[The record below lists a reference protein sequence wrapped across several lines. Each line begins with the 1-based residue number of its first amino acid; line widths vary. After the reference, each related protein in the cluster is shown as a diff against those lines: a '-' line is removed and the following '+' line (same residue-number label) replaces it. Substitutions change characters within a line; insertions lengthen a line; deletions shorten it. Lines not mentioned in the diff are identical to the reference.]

1 MTPGSFPASP
11 RKVFTALLT
20 LVALFSVGTSMPM
33 FADEAQ
39 FKQDLDALTAS
50 SHRLAGTE
58 QGRAAGDY
66 IRQRLNEIGV
76 DQVLELEFP
85 MWQTVVDRCEV
96 VIDGQAVQ
104 LHPLRPNLLANPVT
118 PRDGVEAPMLY
129 VGQGTIDDIAAALT
143 KHRAALGGATS
154 VEDMILVLD
163 YDSFDRWDIAFSL
176 GARAVIFLG
185 DGRATN
191 PAPLHTGAPARQV
204 RLYAQ
209 ADDQGKVNGVDLRR
223 PRRSVKLTS
232 TVRWRRSVGR
242 NLIGLV
248 RGTDPGFGTVQPRPE
263 LMILAAA
270 YDSFGNVPQRSPGAR
285 NAANAAA
292 LLETA
297 ASIAA
302 DPPKRDVALLFL
314 DNQARAHQGAREF
327 YDALTMTG
335 GEHEK
340 LVESHEAERA
350 YLENA
355 RAMIAKRGFD
365 LIPRE
370 GDDAATREALD
381 AVRRLFKDEADWAR
395 ADVQAMMQMQ
405 RMTQRVEDRQRGGKV
420 PEEVEARRAAREAE
434 GMNTMRRWDD
444 IRRALHEDALV
455 DLLEEV
461 EATAAGRM
469 PPDNEFRS
477 MSLLRAFE
485 RGAQRDAGAEVAT
498 AEAKRF
504 RVEVLDELVRL
515 TEQRVRRR
523 LAELAVRQ
531 ATDAQRS
538 ALRDAM
544 WSAPE
549 PGDEPQPNWVTLH
562 ATYDFGDASA
572 TWGPVLGDWTP
583 QLFAVKNVQSG
594 ADDPGFYVRL
604 LSALREVVGGEAE
617 DLGIEPQT
625 LRDTGFGWTFA
636 PGKFVHGGTI
646 AGQHGIYNLA
656 LMTGYDTRQRDGHPA
671 DNVAALDWRRLREQ
685 ANRAAGVMRRFADS
699 PSLSQPRRFS
709 TTAQSKRIS
718 WESNKPKGE
727 YAGLRITGGLAERR
741 PAAGALLTIYPGA
754 ASRQANALDTLRDAQ
769 VMPAFEPVIY
779 EAVNANGNFRVTN
792 VRKDKYSEPILIG
805 ALYND
810 DGTIHAVSSLDT
822 INNRLSD
829 AMRTD
834 LFLAKP
840 RTFSFRSSYQT
851 KPELLKVLRA
861 NADSVFRP
869 NRHLFG
875 QVGDHNVFFI
885 AEQVIDDRV
894 KLFQTMGPVAL
905 GELTEDQPSGTGLDA
920 LRFVDPPWLT
930 EIAAEDLWQI
940 NESRLRRLRARG
952 VTSADL
958 EMLHSRAG
966 RTLERARTTEDLAAR
981 ESGLSRSHMLSHR
994 VYTPLRLAMD
1004 DLVHSVV
1011 LLLLLAIPFA
1021 FSLERL
1027 VVGATSI
1034 YGRIAGFV
1042 VMFLITFALLYWL
1055 HPGFAIATTPI
1066 IIFLAFAIILLSSL
1080 VIYIVARKFRT
1091 ELRAMQGQGGG
1102 AHELEVSKTGAM
1114 LAAVGM
1120 GISTMRR
1127 RPTRT
1132 LLTAITVVM
1141 LTFTILC
1148 FASFST
1154 MIGVRSVY
1162 EGPLGEG
1169 MAESV
1174 MLRNLDYSKM
1184 PAAVSDLLAGEEG
1197 DGGLLAERWWA
1208 VPEPGQTKVTSFSI
1222 TRPAAGRSEKVN
1234 AVMGL
1239 DRRELAR
1246 WPQLAAVL
1254 DGSRGGGAS
1263 AEAGVRGGSAEGGA
1277 SPALGEKDIYLPRIV
1292 ANLLELK
1299 VGDTVL
1305 VQGVEAKFRG
1315 MINGE
1320 ALQRLR
1326 QIDGEPALPVD
1337 FQDEANAQAEG
1348 GGGATAAGEDEMA
1361 LASDVQR
1368 DFVYLSADQ
1377 VAIASNELVRRI
1389 GGDLHVLT
1397 LYPGRDITPTQKG
1410 EDLAKVVVMPV
1421 WAAGAQG
1428 VERLILTRLTEV
1440 AGGMRL
1446 FVPLLL
1452 GGLIIFG
1459 TLLGSISDREKEI
1472 YTFSALGL
1480 SPGHVG
1486 VLFFAE
1492 AAVYAVVGGMGG
1504 QLLAQFVALG
1514 ATQLTRAGYID
1525 PVSINYSSTNSLFA
1539 IAVVMATVII
1549 SAIYPA
1555 YRASKSAN
1563 PGLAR
1568 AWKMPKPEGD
1578 ELKLVFPFTV
1588 SAYDITGIVSFLAE
1602 HFRRHD
1608 DAGLGDFAATD
1619 TKIRRDE
1626 HGELQLAADLALAP
1640 FDLGVTQH
1648 LTLTAVPSEIPGVDE
1663 IAIHAHRL
1671 SGAKG
1676 DWVRSNRVFLRGIR
1690 RQFLLWRTL
1699 GADVIE
1705 QYRMETLQE
1714 LGEAQ
1719 PDAFEHTQ
1727 PQDEAGGESGVR
1739 DA

>member
-1 MTPGSFPASP
+1 MTPGSRSRP
-11 RKVFTALLT
+11 RKFYA
-20 LVALFSVGTSMPM
+20 ALFTFVVLLGVVASATTV
-33 FADEAQ
+33 FADETQ
-39 FKQDLDALTAS
+39 FKADLDALTAS
-50 SHRLAGTE
+50 PHRLAGTE

-66 IRQRLNEIGV
+66 ILQRLEAIGV
-76 DQVLELEFP
+76 EQALSLEFP
-85 MWQTVVDRCEV
+85 MWQTAVERCEL
-96 VIDGQAVQ
+96 VIDGQTVQ

-118 PRDGVEAPMLY
+118 PSDGIEAPMLY
-129 VGQGTIDDIAAALT
+129 VGKGTIADIAAALT
-143 KHRAALGGATS
+143 EHREALGGATS
-154 VEDMILVLD
+154 VEGMILVFD
-163 YDSFDRWDIAFSL
+163 YDSFDHWDIAFSL

-185 DGRATN
+185 EAGATN

-204 RLYAQ
+204 RLYAPTD
-209 ADDQGKVNGVDLRR
+209 AEGKVNGVDLRR
-223 PRRSVKLTS
+223 PRGSVRLTS
-232 TVRWRRSVGR
+232 TVRWQRTVGR
-242 NLIGLV
+242 NIIGLI
-248 RGTDPGFGTVQPRPE
+248 RGTDADFGTVQPQSE
-263 LMILAAA
+263 VMVLSAA
-270 YDSFGNVPQRSPGAR
+270 YDSFGNVPQQSPGAR
-285 NAANAAA
+285 NAANVAA

-297 ASIAA
+297 ATIRA
-302 DPPKRDVALLFL
+302 DPPRRDVALVFL

-327 YDALTMTG
+327 YDALTMTAAA
-335 GEHEK
+335 HEK
-340 LVESHEAERA
+340 LIRSHTEERE

-355 RAMIAKRGFD
+355 RAMMAKRGFD

-370 GDDAATREALD
+370 GDDAATRSALD

-395 ADVQAMMQMQ
+395 ADVQAAMQME
-405 RMTQRVEDRQRGGKV
+405 RMTQRVEDRQRRGKV
-420 PEEVEARRAAREAE
+420 PEEVEARRSAREAE
-434 GMNTMRRWDD
+434 GLNAMRQWDD

-455 DLLEEV
+455 DLLKEV
-461 EATAAGRM
+461 DAAAAGQM
-469 PPDNEFRS
+469 PPDNAFRS
-477 MSLLRAFE
+477 KSLLRAFE
-485 RGAQRDAGAEVAT
+485 RGQQREAGAEAVT

-504 RVEVLDELVRL
+504 RREVLDELLRL
-515 TEQRVRRR
+515 TEERVRQR
-523 LAELAVRQ
+523 LGELAIRQ
-531 ATDAQRS
+531 AIDAQRT
-538 ALRDAM
+538 ALREVM
-544 WSAPE
+544 WSPPQPDA
-549 PGDEPQPNWVTLH
+549 DPQPNWVTLH
-562 ATYDFGDASA
+562 ATYDFGDAAA
-572 TWGPVLGDWTP
+572 TWGPVLGEWTP
-583 QLFAVKNVQSG
+583 QLFPVKGVQSG

-604 LSALREVVGGEAE
+604 LSALREVVGDEAE
-617 DLGIEPQT
+617 ALGIEPQT

-636 PGKFVHGGTI
+636 PGRFVHGGTI

-671 DNVAALDWRRLREQ
+671 DTTDALQWRRLRDQ
-685 ANRAAGVMRRFADS
+685 AVAAADVMRRFADS
-699 PSLSQPRRFS
+699 PNQSQPRRFS

-727 YAGLRITGGLAERR
+727 YAGLRITGGLSERR

-754 ASRQANALDTLRDAQ
+754 AGRQGNALDILRQAE
-769 VMPAFEPVIY
+769 VIPAFEPVIH
-779 EAVNANGNFRVTN
+779 EIVNANGNYRITN

-805 ALYND
+805 ALYED
-810 DGTIHAVSSLDT
+810 DGTIHAISSLDT
-822 INNRLSD
+822 INNKLSD

-851 KPELLKVLRA
+851 KPELLRVLRA

-894 KLFQTMGPVAL
+894 KLFQAMGPVAL

-920 LRFVDPPWLT
+920 MRFVDPPWLT
-930 EIAAEDLWQI
+930 EVAAEDLWQI

-958 EMLHSRAG
+958 ELLHSRAG

-1011 LLLLLAIPFA
+1011 MLLLLAIPFA

-1027 VVGATSI
+1027 IIGATSI

-1042 VMFLITFALLYWL
+1042 VMFLVTFALLYWL
-1055 HPGFAIATTPI
+1055 HPGFAIASTPI

-1169 MAESV
+1169 MPESV
-1174 MLRNLDYSKM
+1174 MLRNLDYSAM
-1184 PAAVSDLLAGEEG
+1184 PAAVTDLLAGEEG
-1197 DGGLLAERWWA
+1197 EGGLLAEQWWA
-1208 VPEPGQTKVTSFSI
+1208 VPTPDQTQVTSFSI
-1222 TRPAAGRSEKVN
+1222 TRPEEGRSEKVN

-1246 WPQLAAVL
+1246 WPELAAVL
-1254 DGSRGGGAS
+1254 DGSRPGQAGTEQNAS
-1263 AEAGVRGGSAEGGA
+1263 AQPV
-1277 SPALGEKDIYLPRIV
+1277 LGDDDIYLPRIV
-1292 ANLLELK
+1292 ANLLDLK

-1305 VQGVEAKFRG
+1305 VQGVEATYRG
-1315 MINGE
+1315 MIDGE

-1326 QIDGEPALPVD
+1326 HIDGEPALPVD

-1348 GGGATAAGEDEMA
+1348 AGGGATGAAEDEMA

-1377 VAIASNELVRRI
+1377 VALASNQLVRRI
-1389 GGDLHVLT
+1389 DGDLHILT
-1397 LYPGRDITPTQKG
+1397 LYPGQDITPTQKG
-1410 EDLAKVVVMPV
+1410 ADLAKVVVMPV

-1459 TLLGSISDREKEI
+1459 TLLGSISDREREI

-1492 AAVYAVVGGMGG
+1492 ATVYAVVGGMGG
-1504 QLLAQFVALG
+1504 QLLAQMVALA
-1514 ATQLTRAGYID
+1514 ATQLTKAGIID
-1525 PVSINYSSTNSLFA
+1525 PISINYSSTNSLFA

-1568 AWKMPKPEGD
+1568 SWKMPKPEED

-1608 DAGLGDFAATD
+1608 DAGLGDFAAND

-1676 DWVRSNRVFLRGIR
+1676 DWIRSNRVFLRGIR

-1719 PDAFEHTQ
+1719 SDAFEHTQ

>member
-1 MTPGSFPASP
+1 MTPGSSPP
-11 RKVFTALLT
+11 RKLITALLT
-20 LVALFSVGTSMPM
+20 VLALIGVGISVPM
-33 FADEAQ
+33 SASADEAQ
-39 FKQDLDALTAS
+39 FKADLDALTAA
-50 SHRLAGTE
+50 SHRLAGTPE
-58 QGRAAGDY
+58 GRAAGDH
-66 IRQRLNEIGV
+66 ILERLNEIGV
-76 DQVLELEFP
+76 DQTLELEFP
-85 MWQTVVDRCEV
+85 MWQTAVERCEL
-96 VIDGQAVQ
+96 VIDGRSVK

-118 PRDGVEAPMLY
+118 PVGGVAAPMLY
-129 VGQGTIDDIAAALT
+129 VGSGKIEDISQALAQ
-143 KHRAALGGATS
+143 HRDVLGGATS
-154 VEDMILVLD
+154 VEGMILVFD
-163 YDSFDRWDIAFSL
+163 YDNFNHWETAFAL
-176 GARAVIFLG
+176 GAAAVVFLG
-185 DGRATN
+185 DETATN
-191 PAPLHTGAPARQV
+191 PEPLHTGAPANQL
-204 RLYAQ
+204 RLYAP
-209 ADDQGKVNGVDLRR
+209 AGPDGKVNGVDLRR
-223 PRRSVKLTS
+223 PRAEVELFS
-232 TVRWRRSVGR
+232 TVRWERAVGR
-242 NLIGLV
+242 NLIGLI
-248 RGTDPGFGTVQPRPE
+248 RGTEPSFGTQQSQPE
-263 LMILAAA
+263 LLVLAAA
-270 YDSFGNVPQRSPGAR
+270 YDSFGNVPEVSPGAR
-285 NAANAAA
+285 AAANVAA

-297 ASIAA
+297 ALITA
-302 DPPKRDVALLFL
+302 DPPKRDVLLLFL
-314 DNQARAHQGAREF
+314 DNQARGHQGAREF
-327 YDALTMTG
+327 YDAMTMTLD
-335 GEHEK
+335 EHAK
-340 LVESHEAERA
+340 LIKSHVDERA

-355 RAMIAKRGFD
+355 QAMMAQRGFD

-370 GDDAATREALD
+370 GDDAASNEALA
-381 AVRRLFKDEADWAR
+381 AVRQLFKDVADWAR
-395 ADVQAMMQMQ
+395 ADVQAEMQLR
-405 RMTQRVEDRQRGGKV
+405 RMTHIAQDRLAKTRPDDTVKAERDAVQEIGRNQMRG
-420 PEEVEARRAAREAE
+420 
-434 GMNTMRRWDD
+434 WDD
-444 IRRALHEDALV
+444 IRRALHEGTMV
-455 DLLEEV
+455 ELLEEI
-461 EATAAGRM
+461 EAAAEGRL
-469 PPDNEFRS
+469 PAGDTTITK
-477 MSLLRAFE
+477 SLMRARD
-485 RGAQRDAGAEVAT
+485 RGGEPEMI

-504 RVEVLDELVRL
+504 RADVLDTLLTL
-515 TEQRVRRR
+515 TERRVRER
-523 LAELAVRQ
+523 LVELTVRE
-531 ATDAQRS
+531 ANDAQRTV
-538 ALRDAM
+538 LREVL
-544 WSAPE
+544 WSTPAG
-549 PGDEPQPNWVTLH
+549 GDVPVINWTTLH
-562 ATYDFGDASA
+562 AAYDFGDASA
-572 TWGPVLGDWTP
+572 TWGPVLADWTP
-583 QLFAVKNVQSG
+583 QLFAFRGVASG

-604 LSALREVVGGEAE
+604 LSAMREVVGEQAEA
-617 DLGIEPQT
+617 LGLDPQS

-636 PGKFVHGGTI
+636 PGRFVNSGTI
-646 AGQHGIYNLA
+646 AGQHGIYNMA

-671 DNVAALDWRRLREQ
+671 DTVAALDWPRLRAQ
-685 ANRAAGVMRRFADS
+685 ALAAGDVMRRFASS
-699 PSLSQPRRFS
+699 PNLSQPRRFS
-709 TTAQSKRIS
+709 PTAQSKRIS

-727 YAGLRITGGLAERR
+727 YAGLRITGGLSERR
-741 PAAGALLTIYPGA
+741 PAAGALLTVFPGA
-754 ASRQANALDTLRDAQ
+754 AGRQANALDILREAQ
-769 VMPAFEPVIY
+769 VMPAFEPVLY
-779 EAVNANGNFRVTN
+779 EIVNANGNFALTN
-792 VRKDKYSEPILIG
+792 VRRDKYAQPILIG
-805 ALYND
+805 ALFHD
-810 DGTIHAVSSLDT
+810 DGTVRAISSLET
-822 INNRLSD
+822 INGQLAD

-840 RTFSFRSSYQT
+840 RTFTFRASYRT

-875 QVGDHNVFFI
+875 QVGNHNVFFI

-894 KLFQTMGPVAL
+894 KLFQPMGPVAL
-905 GELTEDQPSGTGLDA
+905 GELTEEEPSGLGYDA
-920 LRFVDPPWLT
+920 LGFVGSPWLT
-930 EIAAEDLWQI
+930 EIAADDLWQI

-958 EMLHSRAG
+958 ELLHMRAG
-966 RTLERARTTEDLAAR
+966 RTLERARALDDLAAR

-994 VYTPLRLAMD
+994 VYTPLRMAMD

-1011 LLLLLAIPFA
+1011 MLLLLAIPFA

-1027 VVGATSI
+1027 VIGATSI
-1034 YGRIAGFV
+1034 YGRIAGFT
-1042 VMFLITFALLYWL
+1042 VMFLVTFGLLYWL
-1055 HPGFAIATTPI
+1055 HPGFAIASTPI

-1132 LLTAITVVM
+1132 ILTAITVVM

-1162 EGPLGEG
+1162 EGPLVDG
-1169 MAESV
+1169 MPESV
-1174 MLRNLDYSKM
+1174 MMRNLDYTRM
-1184 PAAVSDLLAGEEG
+1184 PDAVTDLLAGEEG
-1197 DGGLLAERWWA
+1197 EGGLLAEQWWA
-1208 VPEPGQTKVTSFSI
+1208 VPTPGQGKATSFSI
-1222 TRPAAGRSEKVN
+1222 TRPDQGRSEKVN

-1246 WPQLAAVL
+1246 WTELAAVL
-1254 DGSRGGGAS
+1254 PRG
-1263 AEAGVRGGSAEGGA
+1263 EGDA
-1277 SPALGEKDIYLPRIV
+1277 AQPPALGDNDIYLPRIV
-1292 ANLLELK
+1292 ANLLDLK
-1299 VGDTVL
+1299 VGETVL
-1305 VQGVEAKFRG
+1305 VQGVAAVYRG
-1315 MINGE
+1315 TIDGE

-1326 QIDGEPALPVD
+1326 RIDGESALPVD

-1348 GGGATAAGEDEMA
+1348 GGATGGGGEDEMA

-1377 VAIASNELVRRI
+1377 VALASNELVRRI
-1389 GGDLHVLT
+1389 GGGLHIVT
-1397 LYPGRDITPTQKG
+1397 LYPGQDVTPTQKG
-1410 EDLAKVVVMPV
+1410 QDLAKVLVMPV

-1428 VERLILTRLTEV
+1428 VERMILTRLTEV

-1492 AAVYAVVGGMGG
+1492 ATVYAVVGGMGG

-1514 ATQLTRAGYID
+1514 ATQLTKAGIID

-1568 AWKMPKPEGD
+1568 SWKMPKPED
-1578 ELKLVFPFTV
+1578 DDLKLVFPFTV

-1608 DAGLGDFAATD
+1608 DAGLGDFAASQTH
-1619 TKIRRDE
+1619 IGRDE
-1626 HGELQLAADLALAP
+1626 EGELQLSAELALAP

-1699 GADVIE
+1699 GGDVIE

-1714 LGEAQ
+1714 LGEAHA
-1719 PDAFEHTQ
+1719 DEFEHTQ
-1727 PQDEAGGESGVR
+1727 PPKAPGDESGVR
-1739 DA
+1739 GA